1 MKKVFVAH
9 KNIEIFFFFL
19 AKLVHKTLFE
29 YILHRKYAFLD

>member
-9 KNIEIFFFFL
+9 KNIEIFFFL

-29 YILHRKYAFLD
+29 YILHRKYPFLD